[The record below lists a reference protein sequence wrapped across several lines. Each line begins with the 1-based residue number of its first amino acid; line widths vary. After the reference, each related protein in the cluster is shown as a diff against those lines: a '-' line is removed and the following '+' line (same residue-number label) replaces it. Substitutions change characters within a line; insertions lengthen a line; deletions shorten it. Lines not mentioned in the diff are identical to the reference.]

1 MKILFVS
8 PRYSGGI
15 GGHASMLADQLQKSK
30 FQIDFVNPPKIPIKN
45 LKNPSFVVTSSI
57 SSFFRGNYDVV
68 HGFNVPSAF
77 AMRTAR
83 AKKRVLSIH
92 GVFSDQVNALH
103 SNTLGEVAKATE
115 ENVLKWADKLTT
127 DSKITQKAYKEKLG
141 LDFEYLPSPID
152 TKKLDDIPN
161 IEKKTKQIVYVGRN
175 SYEKGIDIL
184 RGIESQIKG
193 NVVYCTNL
201 PWQKAMSI
209 LKSSSILVVPSRME
223 SLPTVVKEA
232 FYLKVPV
239 IATSVGGIPELIVD
253 KKNGILVP
261 PNDPQSLLS
270 EINSMLDNHE
280 KMENLTKA
288 AFDFVN
294 ENMTWNVWLPKYIEF
309 YERLLNSN

>member
-1 MKILFVS
+1 LKILFIS

-15 GGHASMLADQLQKSK
+15 GGHAAMLADQLQKHG
-30 FQIDFVNPPKIPIKN
+30 FQIDFVDPPKIPIKN
-45 LKNPSFVVTSSI
+45 FKNPSFVITSSF
-57 SSFFRGNYDVV
+57 SSFLKGGYDIA

-103 SNTLGEVAKATE
+103 SNTLSAIAKTTE
-115 ENVLKWADKLTT
+115 ESVLEWADRLTT
-127 DSKITQKAYKEKLG
+127 DSKMTQRAYKEKLG

-152 TKKLDDIPN
+152 TTKLDEIPN
-161 IEKKTKQIVYVGRN
+161 MDKKNKQVIYVGRD

-184 RGIESQIKG
+184 REIESQIKG

-201 PWQKAMSI
+201 PWQKTMSV

-232 FYLKVPV
+232 FYLKIPV
-239 IATSVGGIPELIVD
+239 IATNVGGIPELVTD
-253 KKNGILVP
+253 KKTGILVP
-261 PNDPQSLLS
+261 SNDPQSLLS
-270 EINSMLDNHE
+270 EVNSLL
-280 KMENLTKA
+280 ENLEQIKKLTDA

-294 ENMTWNVWLPKYIEF
+294 KNMTWTVWVPKYIEF
-309 YERLLNSN
+309 YNKLLE

>member
-1 MKILFVS
+1 MKILFIS

-15 GGHASMLADQLQKSK
+15 GGHAAMLASQLQKSK
-30 FQIDFVNPPKIPIKN
+30 IQVDFVDPPKIPIKN
-45 LKNPSFVVTSSI
+45 LKNPSFVITSSV
-57 SSFFRGNYDVV
+57 SSFFKGSYDIA

-77 AMRTAR
+77 AMKTAR

-103 SNTLGEVAKATE
+103 SSALGDTAKSAE
-115 ENVLKWADKLTT
+115 QNALKWADKLTT
-127 DSKITQKAYKEKLG
+127 DSKMTQKTYKERLG
-141 LDFEYLPSPID
+141 VDFEYLPSPID
-152 TKKLDDIPN
+152 TEKLDEISDV
-161 IEKKTKQIVYVGRN
+161 EKKDKQIVYVGRD

-201 PWQKAMSI
+201 PWENAMSM
-209 LKSSSILVVPSRME
+209 LKSSSVLVVPSRME

-239 IATSVGGIPELIVD
+239 IATNVGGIPELITD

-261 PNDPQSLLS
+261 SEDPQTLLCQINSLL
-270 EINSMLDNHE
+270 DDHE
-280 KMENLTKA
+280 KMKKLTDA

-294 ENMTWNVWLPKYIEF
+294 KNMTWSVWLPQYLEF
-309 YERLLNSN
+309 YNNIISK

>member
-1 MKILFVS
+1 MKILFIS

-15 GGHASMLADQLQKSK
+15 GGHAAMLADQLQKSK

-45 LKNPSFVVTSSI
+45 LKNPSFVLTSSI
-57 SSFFRGNYDVV
+57 SSFFKGSYDIV

-77 AMRTAR
+77 AMRAAR

-103 SNTLGEVAKATE
+103 SNTLGEVAKTTE

-127 DSKITQKAYKEKLG
+127 DSKITQKAYKENLG

-152 TKKLDDIPN
+152 TIKFENIPN
-161 IEKKTKQIVYVGRN
+161 MEKKDKQIAYIGRD

-184 RGIESQIKG
+184 REIEYQIKG
-193 NVVYCTNL
+193 NVVYCTDL
-201 PWQKAMSI
+201 PWQKTMSV

-239 IATSVGGIPELIVD
+239 IATNVGGIPELITD
-253 KKNGILVP
+253 KKTGILVP
-261 PNDPQSLLS
+261 PEDPQTLLS
-270 EINSMLDNHE
+270 EINSLL
-280 KMENLTKA
+280 ENPQQIKKLTDA
-288 AFDFVN
+288 AFDFVSK
-294 ENMTWNVWLPKYIEF
+294 NMTWNIWLPKYIEF
-309 YERLLNSN
+309 YKKL

>member
-1 MKILFVS
+1 
-8 PRYSGGI
+8 
-15 GGHASMLADQLQKSK
+15 MLAEQLQKSK
-30 FQIDFVNPPKIPIKN
+30 IQVDFVDPPKIPIKN
-45 LKNPSFVVTSSI
+45 LKNPSFVITSSV
-57 SSFFRGNYDVV
+57 SSLFKGSYDIA

-77 AMRTAR
+77 AMKTAR

-103 SNTLGEVAKATE
+103 SSTLSDVAKTTE

-127 DSKITQKAYKEKLG
+127 DSKMTQKTYKEKTG
-141 LDFEYLPSPID
+141 RDFEYLPSPID
-152 TKKLDDIPN
+152 TEKLDSISNP
-161 IEKKTKQIVYVGRN
+161 EKKNNQVVYVGRD

-201 PWQKAMSI
+201 PWQKAMST
-209 LKSSSILVVPSRME
+209 LKSSSVLVVPSRME

-239 IATSVGGIPELIVD
+239 IATNVGGIPELVSD
-253 KKNGILVP
+253 KKTGILVP
-261 PNDPQSLLS
+261 PEDPQTLLS
-270 EINSMLDNHE
+270 EINSLLE
-280 KMENLTKA
+280 RPEQIKKLTDE

-294 ENMTWNVWLPKYIEF
+294 KNMTWNVWLPKYIEF
-309 YERLLNSN
+309 YRNLFS